1 MSTERLMELLTE
13 QTERPLSSNERVE
26 LERLVAH
33 EAGWSADDFEL
44 AAAATAVALLEREET
59 MPETLKDRVM
69 DELST
74 DVLATATV
82 QVRAERPKESRRRP
96 SARPPRRARPLAAIG
111 WIVAAAALILLAV
124 IIGWPKPPA
133 PSAIELRAQMMKDP
147 NAVKLVWTKAKDAL
161 SPSTEGDVVWNT
173 KTQTGYMRFKGLAKN
188 DPKANQYQLWIF
200 DGTRSDA
207 TPVDGGVFDIS
218 AEGDVVV
225 PIDAKLPVFE
235 PTLFAVTV
243 ERPGGVVV
251 SKRERIVVLAQVEG

>member
-1 MSTERLMELLTE
+1 MSTDRLMELLTE

-44 AAAATAVALLEREET
+44 AAAASAVALLEREEP
-59 MPETLKDRVM
+59 MPEALKERVM

-96 SARPPRRARPLAAIG
+96 SARPPRRARPYG

-124 IIGWPKPPA
+124 IIGWPKRPA

-147 NAVKLVWTKAKDAL
+147 NAVKLVWTKAKDTL
-161 SPSTEGDVVWNT
+161 SPPTEGDVVWNT

-200 DGTRSDA
+200 DGTRSDE
-207 TPVDGGVFDIS
+207 TPVDGGVFDIT